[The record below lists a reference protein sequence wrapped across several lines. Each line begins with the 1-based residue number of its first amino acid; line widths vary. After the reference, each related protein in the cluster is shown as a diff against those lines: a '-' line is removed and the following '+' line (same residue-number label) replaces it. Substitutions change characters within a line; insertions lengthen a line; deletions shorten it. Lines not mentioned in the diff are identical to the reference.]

1 MININNIKD
10 LGYLSDE
17 ELRLIIF
24 LSYMDY
30 FKESDPLP
38 LDKRM
43 YNLLDNTFNYIKYG
57 NSEGKKEPEFK
68 KDEKPFNLIRYLLFW
83 S

>member
-1 MININNIKD
+1 MLNITNIKD

-30 FKESDPLP
+30 FKEDNPLP

-43 YNLLDNTFNYIKYG
+43 YNLLDNTFNYIRYG
-57 NSEGKKEPEFK
+57 NSEGKKEPK
-68 KDEKPFNLIRYLLFW
+68 STQNQKPFNLLSLLFW
-83 S
+83 NH